1 MSHKEIQ
8 HSISKHQSIKM
19 NQKEI
24 INMNQHITASL
35 LHFNWFYQINYKKYN
50 LLIFIIFNY
59 ILIIPLSKI
68 YKINYLIQHL

>member
-35 LHFNWFYQINYKKYN
+35 LHFNWLYQINYTKN
-50 LLIFIIFNY
+50 TTCLSLLF
-59 ILIIPLSKI
+59 LITF
-68 YKINYLIQHL
+68 